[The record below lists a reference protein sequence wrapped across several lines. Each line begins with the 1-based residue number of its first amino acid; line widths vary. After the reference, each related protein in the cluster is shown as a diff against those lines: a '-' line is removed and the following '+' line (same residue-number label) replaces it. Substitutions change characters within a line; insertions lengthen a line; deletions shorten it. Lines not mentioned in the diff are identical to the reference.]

1 LSLSFFSLL
10 STRGGLGASE
20 HPDSDFKCAFS

>member
-1 LSLSFFSLL
+1 LLLSFFSLL
-10 STRGGLGASE
+10 SPLSGPGASE